1 MLKIIFVVTTLLIP
15 LLGTVNAQERKHP
28 SNFMNA
34 QLSEQLLNQTTALS
48 NDELVKAQA
57 KLLRKHYLA
66 LIESGFTKSEALQ
79 IVVAMA
85 SRDK

>member
-1 MLKIIFVVTTLLIP
+1 MFKKSLVITALLIP

-57 KLLRKHYLA
+57 NLLRKHYLA
-66 LIESGFTKSEALQ
+66 LIETGFSKSEALQ

-85 SRDK
+85 SRDR